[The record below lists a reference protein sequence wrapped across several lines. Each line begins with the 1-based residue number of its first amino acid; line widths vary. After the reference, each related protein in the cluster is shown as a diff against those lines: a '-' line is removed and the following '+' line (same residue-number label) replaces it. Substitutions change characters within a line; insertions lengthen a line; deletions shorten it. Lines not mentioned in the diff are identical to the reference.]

1 MIKIVKFIQ
10 VRRLC
15 PKIFTKMGIFL
26 GLTHVHIRKS
36 AALKLYEAMLI
47 YGDTTD
53 VPEDNLDE
61 ISNILMDTDWT
72 GPLNEVR
79 PIRNQLCD
87 LLGVKPPVAA
97 SAQN

>member
-1 MIKIVKFIQ
+1 
-10 VRRLC
+10 
-15 PKIFTKMGIFL
+15 MGIFL

-72 GPLNEVR
+72 QPLNEVR

-87 LLGVKPPVAA
+87 LLGVKAPVSA
-97 SAQN
+97 SAQNNH

>member
-1 MIKIVKFIQ
+1 MSKKV
-10 VRRLC
+10 
-15 PKIFTKMGIFL
+15 FTKMGIFL

-36 AALKLYEAMLI
+36 AALKLYEAMLL

-61 ISNILMDTDWT
+61 ISNLLMDTDW
-72 GPLNEVR
+72 GQPLAEVR

-97 SAQN
+97 NAQ

>member
-1 MIKIVKFIQ
+1 MIKTLISFPK

-15 PKIFTKMGIFL
+15 QKIFTKMGIFL

-36 AALKLYEAMLI
+36 AALKFYEAMLI

-72 GPLNEVR
+72 QPLSEVR

-87 LLGVKPPVAA
+87 LLGVKAPVTA
-97 SAQN
+97 SAQ

>member
-1 MIKIVKFIQ
+1 
-10 VRRLC
+10 
-15 PKIFTKMGIFL
+15 MGIFL

-53 VPEDNLDE
+53 VSEENLDE
-61 ISNILMDTDWT
+61 VGNILMETDWT
-72 GPLNEVR
+72 QPLNEVR

-97 SAQN
+97 AGTSQTNGK